1 MSAPVLSDWPSG
13 QERTYYLYSPLAVS
27 AAAAR
32 MACLPFRSYND
43 GLACKQFINQD
54 LGSRY
59 QIALVLVNAGFR
71 PIPAGFSYRLG
82 VQVAP

>member
-1 MSAPVLSDWPSG
+1 
-13 QERTYYLYSPLAVS
+13 
-27 AAAAR
+27 

-54 LGSRY
+54 PGSRY